1 MNDALLIDRD
11 RAMAVC
17 EQALAASNAD
27 QTEVNLLA
35 SRAGLTRFANNHI
48 HQSVAEENGHLS
60 VRAFLGKRSAIATG
74 NDLSDEGIRDIATRA
89 LELARL
95 AEPDEDHTPLP
106 EPMPI
111 PHQSEGVPATAS
123 FGPAERAEA
132 VRGIIAVAQEA
143 GQIASGAFSVGGGWR
158 AVATSAGVR
167 AGEESTSAGLRT
179 VLMAG
184 DSSGFAAAASRDVR
198 EINAEALGR
207 IASEKAATSAS
218 PGSVEPGEWDVIL
231 EPEAVATV
239 VGLATRLSFGAQA
252 CHEGRSAIC
261 GRLGEQVCG
270 SSITIWDDALD
281 PRGMMSSFDYEGMPS
296 RKVTLIEEGV
306 AKALMYDTKTAAKDG
321 VTTTGHATGPGGWGP
336 VPGAIFM
343 QIGDATVEEMV
354 AATERGLLV
363 TRFHYNNVLSP
374 KQTVLTGMTR
384 DGTFLIEGG
393 RIVGGVRN
401 LRYTQNIL
409 EALGRVEMIGSEGK
423 LAGGAWV
430 PALKIKGFTFSGCT
444 EF

>member
-1 MNDALLIDRD
+1 
-11 RAMAVC
+11 
-17 EQALAASNAD
+17 
-27 QTEVNLLA
+27 
-35 SRAGLTRFANNHI
+35 
-48 HQSVAEENGHLS
+48 
-60 VRAFLGKRSAIATG
+60 
-74 NDLSDEGIRDIATRA
+74 
-89 LELARL
+89 
-95 AEPDEDHTPLP
+95 
-106 EPMPI
+106 
-111 PHQSEGVPATAS
+111 
-123 FGPAERAEA
+123 
-132 VRGIIAVAQEA
+132 
-143 GQIASGAFSVGGGWR
+143 
-158 AVATSAGVR
+158 
-167 AGEESTSAGLRT
+167 
-179 VLMAG
+179 
-184 DSSGFAAAASRDVR
+184 
-198 EINAEALGR
+198 
-207 IASEKAATSAS
+207 
-218 PGSVEPGEWDVIL
+218 
-231 EPEAVATV
+231 
-239 VGLATRLSFGAQA
+239 
-252 CHEGRSAIC
+252 
-261 GRLGEQVCG
+261 VCG

-306 AKALMYDTKTAAKDG
+306 AKALVYDTKTAAKDG

-363 TRFHYNNVLSP
+363 TRFHYTNVLSP